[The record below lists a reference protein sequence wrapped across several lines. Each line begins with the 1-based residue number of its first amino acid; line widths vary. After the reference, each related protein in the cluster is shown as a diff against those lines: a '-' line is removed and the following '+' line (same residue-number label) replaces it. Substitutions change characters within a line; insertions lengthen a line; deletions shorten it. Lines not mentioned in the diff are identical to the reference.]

1 MFVCLCVCHFSVVCS
16 CLLCVISEEH
26 LALVKRLVEV
36 FDRALEQITKLLTF
50 DSLPR
55 FLRSPEFQQFCETFN
70 DAHQQKQPGIHQRR
84 KACSARQPVG
94 LPQRQTTPPVGDR
107 REDERHSGELQKGEE
122 ALGPGSRHSRCA
134 KCIGRESFVIV
145 KQVFR

>member
-70 DAHQQKQPGIHQRR
+70 DAHQQKPPPRRLPSPGNAQLLTDDIPAGGQ
-84 KACSARQPVG
+84 ADPANGGNV
-94 LPQRQTTPPVGDR
+94 
-107 REDERHSGELQKGEE
+107 
-122 ALGPGSRHSRCA
+122 A
-134 KCIGRESFVIV
+134 
-145 KQVFR
+145 